1 MTALLEATDLA
12 CQRGARRLFDGVS
25 FALGRGDALVVT
37 GPNGT
42 GKSSLLRI
50 LAGLLEED
58 AGEIVQGAEILYLG
72 HLDALKPQMSVR
84 ENLRFWVELFGGAGS
99 LTGSL
104 DDALARFELGRV
116 GALSAGV
123 LSAGQRRRLTLAKF
137 SCFLG
142 GDSARPIW
150 LMDEPDS
157 ALDDAGRTL
166 LDDLL
171 AEHLA
176 AEGVVVAV
184 THRGLGLEARGVDAQ
199 QLRLGSSDARP
210 ESAGLVEVGS

>member
-1 MTALLEATDLA
+1 VTALLDVTDLA
-12 CQRGARRLFDGVS
+12 CQRGSRLLFEDVS
-25 FALGRGDALVVT
+25 FSLGRGEALVVT

-50 LAGLLEED
+50 LAGLLEEED
-58 AGEIVQGAEILYLG
+58 GEISHDDEMLYLG
-72 HLDALKPQMSVR
+72 HLDALKPQMSVM
-84 ENLRFWVELFGGAGS
+84 ENLRFWVSLFGG
-99 LTGSL
+99 TG
-104 DDALARFELGRV
+104 DLG
-116 GALSAGV
+116 GALERFGLGHIPDLTAGV
-123 LSAGQRRRLTLAKF
+123 LSAGQRRRLTLARF

-171 AEHLA
+171 NEHLSRG
-176 AEGVVVAV
+176 GVVLAA
-184 THRGLGLEARGVDAQ
+184 THRGLGIEAQA
-199 QLRLGSSDARP
+199 LRLGAR
-210 ESAGLVEVGS
+210 EDVS